1 MKKDVLMGL
10 AFILFLFG
18 ILTACGNTQ
27 AVGDYNISRS
37 LTYSHSMVTD
47 YAKGFSVDYYEG
59 GYALISV
66 SDGSRFL
73 VVPEN
78 GEVPQDLSEDICVL
92 QQPVS
97 DIYLAASAVMDM
109 FCAVDAIDAI
119 SLSGTAVDSWHI
131 DEAREAMENG
141 SIEYAGKYSAPDYE
155 MIVEKGCR
163 LSIQSTMIEHA
174 PEVKEQL
181 ELLGIPVLVDRS
193 SYEEHPLGRM
203 EWIKLY
209 GVLTGQEETAVA
221 AFEQQEKIFED
232 ALAQEALGKTVAYF
246 YVTSNGSVNVRKP
259 GDYISKMIA
268 LAGGTYIL
276 EDSGEDSAAG
286 TMNLQMEEFYDKAK
300 DADYLIYSS
309 SIEGELCS
317 VDELLDKSPLF
328 ADFKAVQEKNV
339 WCTTED
345 LYQSSMELGTAM
357 ADIHTMLTMED
368 AEDEELT
375 YLFRLE

>member
-27 AVGDYNISRS
+27 AVGDYNISHS

-59 GYALISV
+59 GYALIAV

-163 LSIQSTMIEHA
+163 LSIQSTMIEHV

-209 GVLTGQEETAVA
+209 GVLTGQEKTAVA

-268 LAGGTYIL
+268 LVGGTYIL

>member
-1 MKKDVLMGL
+1 
-10 AFILFLFG
+10 
-18 ILTACGNTQ
+18 
-27 AVGDYNISRS
+27 
-37 LTYSHSMVTD
+37 
-47 YAKGFSVDYYEG
+47 
-59 GYALISV
+59 
-66 SDGSRFL
+66 
-73 VVPEN
+73 VPEN

-163 LSIQSTMIEHA
+163 LSIQSTMIEHV

-203 EWIKLY
+203 EWMKLY
-209 GVLTGQEETAVA
+209 GVLTGREEAAVA

-317 VDELLDKSPLF
+317 MDELLDKSPLF

-368 AEDEELT
+368 AEDGELT